1 MSEQSAAILGC
12 LGPRLRSD
20 ERAFYA
26 DAQPWGFI
34 LFARNLET
42 PDQVKRLTDGLRDA
56 VGRDAPILIDQEGG
70 RVQRLG
76 PPHWRQFMPP
86 LDQMAAAGEN
96 GPRSME
102 LRAMLIAQEH
112 VALGID
118 VNCSPMADIAEPGTH
133 PVLKNRCYGSDAGT
147 VIAAAKAVARGLRA
161 GGVSPVLKHIP
172 GHGRAFV
179 DSHLHLPVVE
189 DHADI
194 LRARDFAPFKALSD
208 LKMGMSAHLVF
219 TAFDAER
226 PATQSP
232 VMIDLI
238 RNEIGFGGLL
248 MTDDISME
256 ALDGSLAERATAS
269 LQAGCDMVLHCN
281 GELPEMKEIVA
292 ASGRLDGKALAR
304 AEAALCDRPERKT
317 IDIKAIEAELDALL
331 DGKVYG

>member
-1 MSEQSAAILGC
+1 MAQTAAIFGC
-12 LGPRLRSD
+12 LGPRLRNS
-20 ERAFYA
+20 EKAFFA
-26 DAQPWGFI
+26 ETQPWGFI

-42 PDQVKRLTDGLRDA
+42 PDQVKRLTDNLRNA
-56 VGRDAPILIDQEGG
+56 VGRDVPILIDQEGG

-76 PPHWRQFMPP
+76 PPHWRQWLPP
-86 LDQMAAAGEN
+86 LDQMAAAGDV

-102 LRAMLIAQEH
+102 LRGTLIAQEH
-112 VALGID
+112 LALGID
-118 VNCSPMADIAEPGTH
+118 VNCTPMADIAEDYTH
-133 PVLKNRCYGSDAGT
+133 PVLKNRCYGYDVET
-147 VIAAAKAVARGLRA
+147 VTAAAWAVAKGLRA

-194 LRARDFAPFKALSD
+194 LRQRDFAPFKALSD

-219 TAFDAER
+219 SAFDGDR

-238 RNEIGFGGLL
+238 RDEIGFQGLL

-256 ALDGSLAERATAS
+256 ALDGSLTERATAS
-269 LQAGCDMVLHCN
+269 LTAGCDMVLHCN
-281 GELPEMKEIVA
+281 GDLDEMQDIA
-292 ASGRLDGKALAR
+292 AAAGSLDGQAR
-304 AEAALCDRPERKT
+304 LRADAALSDRPDPKS
-317 IDIKAIEAELDALL
+317 IDIRAIEAELDALL
-331 DGKVYG
+331 NGKVYG